1 LNARKAAL
9 TVLERVAGQGAYL
22 NLELKSALPKEMSAE
37 DRRFA
42 VALVSTAIEN
52 LYRIDYIIAQ
62 FSHAKRMHGVIRNI
76 LRLGVCQLMYF
87 ESVPVSAAVN
97 ESVKL
102 AEGVGKRQLKGFVN
116 AILRN
121 VANNAGNMAYPAREG
136 DFAEYL
142 HIMYSYPK
150 WLCERYI
157 EDYGKEFAEE
167 MLGYHGDP
175 SLTCVRQN
183 RLRQREPLSQFE
195 PGRYLDDA
203 WYIRNAAGIER
214 MPLYRE
220 GRIAVQGEAS
230 MICVR
235 AAGIRAADEVL
246 DVCAA
251 PGGKSAY
258 AAQIAVDGHVVA
270 RDIHGHRVK
279 LIKETLARL
288 GVENARA
295 EARDAA
301 VPDEAGRG
309 AYDVVLV
316 DAPCSALGLL
326 YRKPDIKIR
335 KEADDISSLAALQRQ
350 ILDASAGC
358 VKPGGTLLY
367 STCTISRSENGDNAR
382 WFLERHRDFVPCDLK
397 NELPEA
403 LMHRAEGNMLQL
415 FPHIDGI
422 DGFFIARFKRV

>member
-1 LNARKAAL
+1 MNARKAAL
-9 TVLERVAGQGAYL
+9 TVLERVVNQGAYL
-22 NLELKSALPKEMSAE
+22 NLELKNALPKELSAE

-52 LYRIDYIIAQ
+52 LCRIDYIIAQ
-62 FSHAKRMHGVIRNI
+62 FSNAKRMHGVIRNI

-87 ESVPVSAAVN
+87 ESVPASAAVN

-102 AEGVGKRQLKGFVN
+102 TEGAGKRQLKGFVN
-116 AILRN
+116 ATLRN
-121 VANNAGNMAYPAREG
+121 IANNPGSIEYPKRED
-136 DFAEYL
+136 DFAQYL

-150 WLCERYI
+150 WLCEQYI

-167 MLGYHGDP
+167 MLGYHGDQ

-183 RLRQREPLSQFE
+183 KLKQHEPLMQFE
-195 PGRYLDDA
+195 PGRYLADA
-203 WYIRNAAGIER
+203 WYIRNAAGIEA

-230 MICVR
+230 MLCVR
-235 AAGIRAADEVL
+235 AAGIRETDNVL

-258 AAQIAVDGHVVA
+258 AAQLAADGRVTA
-270 RDIHGHRVK
+270 CDIHEHRVK
-279 LIKETLARL
+279 LIEETFTRL
-288 GVENARA
+288 GVTNAQA
-295 EARDAA
+295 ELRDAII
-301 VPDEAGRG
+301 PDEAFNE
-309 AYDVVLV
+309 AFDVVLV

-335 KEADDISSLAALQRQ
+335 KEAEDIEPLSALQKQ
-350 ILDASAGC
+350 ILHASAAY

-367 STCTISRSENGDNAR
+367 STCTISRAENEENAR
-382 WFLERHRDFVPCDLK
+382 WFAENHTDFAPAELK
-397 NELPEA
+397 NELPAA
-403 LMHRAEGNMLQL
+403 LMHRAEGNVIQL
-415 FPHIDGI
+415 FPYIDGI